1 MKDHNH
7 DDLRSFLKEA
17 EQKVGL
23 HRITRAVDVNTELPA
38 LCSETKKPI
47 LFENL
52 KGYEGYRVVDCLLR
66 DRTLQALAFKC
77 PRETLVQEYARVL
90 GRGPGP
96 TCLLPEGPV
105 KEIIRTGDA
114 VNLKHL
120 PAVTPSEGIEV
131 PHMELKPADFHIPI
145 ISSGI
150 VTTKDPHTNVHN
162 CAYSMAAVVDEKCAH
177 CYLFSAHT
185 NRNIAAYTER
195 GEKAPMALVIG
206 CHPAY
211 ELAAVYTGPH
221 EGHSEYALA
230 AGIFNEAVAL
240 VQCETVDLQVPAY
253 AEIIIEGYIGPEH
266 HRYLHTSAHTDTH
279 GPIVSYEPCFDV
291 TAITMRRDPIYRH
304 IQPTR
309 FTDHHAICEF
319 MISPLLLAMLQG
331 KGINAHDVSVPMHS
345 CINCAVIQMTP
356 TCREEVK
363 EALLTALTMP
373 FLPRLAI
380 AVDEDIDIHDLN
392 DIIYAL
398 SVRVQ
403 PERGIV
409 TLDGVRSF
417 DLEPTGKIIPG
428 LEQTTLRSGGRYGID
443 ATKPPLCEP
452 QERLR
457 YQRLRA
463 RGEGKVFLKDF
474 LDS

>member
-1 MKDHNH
+1 MKDHNRE
-7 DDLRSFLKEA
+7 DLRTFLKEA

-23 HRITRAVDVNTELPA
+23 HRISKEVDVNTELPA
-38 LCSETKKPI
+38 LCSETSKPI

-52 KGYEGYRVVDCLLR
+52 KGFDGFRLVDCLLR

-77 PRETLVQEYARVL
+77 PEEMLIQSYAQVL
-90 GRGPGP
+90 GQGPGT
-96 TCLLPEGPV
+96 TCLISEGPV
-105 KEIIRTGDA
+105 KEVIWTGDE
-114 VNLKHL
+114 VDLKRL

-131 PHMELKPADFHIPI
+131 PHMQLKPADFHIPI

-150 VTTKDPHTNVHN
+150 VTTKDPESNVHN
-162 CAYSMAAVVDEKCAH
+162 CAFSMAAVVDEKRAH
-177 CYLFSAHT
+177 CYLFSNHT
-185 NRNIAAYTER
+185 NRNIAAYAER

-221 EGHSEYALA
+221 QGYSEYELA
-230 AGIFNEAVAL
+230 ARIFNEPVAL
-240 VQCETVDLQVPAY
+240 VKCETVDLQVPAY
-253 AEIIIEGYIGPEH
+253 AEIIIEVTIGPERH
-266 HRYLHTSAHTDTH
+266 SYLHTATHTDTH
-279 GPIVSYEPCFDV
+279 GPIVSYEPYFDV

-319 MISPLLLAMLQG
+319 IISPLLLAMLKG
-331 KGINAHDVSVPMHS
+331 KGINVHDVSVPIHS

-356 TCREEVK
+356 NCREEVK
-363 EALLTALTMP
+363 EALLTALSMP
-373 FLPRLAI
+373 FFPRLAI
-380 AVDEDIDIHDLN
+380 AVDDDIDIHDLN

-398 SVRVQ
+398 SVRVE
-403 PERGIV
+403 PGRGIV

-457 YQRLRA
+457 FQRLRA